1 MLALLCKEAAT
12 VMPDRCCGHA
22 GAGQGE
28 GCGGVHGVLH
38 AYAQAD
44 AETMASPTEPEDEL
58 RPPASLLQTPLL
70 IPGVEGLFLSLNFKA
85 S

>member
-12 VMPDRCCGHA
+12 VMPDRC
-22 GAGQGE
+22 QGE
-28 GCGGVHGVLH
+28 GCGGVHGLLH
-38 AYAQAD
+38 AHAQAD
-44 AETMASPTEPEDEL
+44 AETMASPTEPEDEP

-70 IPGVEGLFLSLNFKA
+70 IPGAEGLFLSLNFKA